1 VSSVEA
7 ASSPVKLA
15 DFVTDVLTEAQAA
28 SVLEKQRLL
37 QQYVDDWVG
46 GQLGRQRGQPKPE
59 AQRLN
64 AWSCSRCGSRHA
76 ADFNYSGSYR
86 RTMLLEEGS
95 VALRIPPVRCRC
107 RPGPTTTT
115 TSAPTAA

>member
-15 DFVTDVLTEAQAA
+15 DFVTAVLAEAQAA

-76 ADFNYSGSYR
+76 ADFSYSGSYR